1 VLLTI
6 TNHHKPATDLG
17 FLLHKHPAHLHTVEL
32 SFGNAYVFYP
42 EATEERCTA
51 ALLLDIDPLGL
62 VRSHR
67 GPSGGG
73 GSLDQYVNDR
83 PYVASSFLSVALARG
98 FATAMGGRSKS
109 RQELAD
115 QPLPLTVRLSA
126 VPARGGDAIIRS
138 LFEPLGYTV
147 RTQAHLLDEKF
158 PEWGDS
164 PYFAV
169 ELSAKVRL
177 QDLLT
182 HLYVL
187 MPVLDAEKHYWVG
200 DDEVEKLMRR
210 GEGWLATHPAK
221 EMIVRRY
228 LKHYRHLT
236 RDALARLAEE
246 DQPDPE
252 AAAEKKETEEEA
264 IEAPLKL
271 WEQRIGAVISVLR
284 SLDAKRVLDLGCGEG
299 KLLKPLL
306 AEKQLAEIVGM
317 DVSYRS
323 LEIAKDRLNLD
334 RLPPKQLER
343 IKLLHGSLMYK
354 DTRLAGFDAACVIEV
369 VEHLDPPRL
378 AAFERVLFEQA
389 RPQYI
394 VLTTPNADYNVRFAT
409 LPAGQF
415 RHKDHRFEWTR
426 AQFAAWASSIESRF
440 GYRARFL
447 PVGTEDPE
455 VGAPTQMGV
464 FSR

>member
-6 TNHHKPATDLG
+6 TNQQSPATDLG
-17 FLLHKHPAHLHTVEL
+17 FLLHKHPVHLHTVEL
-32 SFGNAYVFYP
+32 AFGNAYIFYP
-42 EATEERCTA
+42 EATDERCTA
-51 ALLLDIDPLGL
+51 ALLLDIDPIGL
-62 VRSHR
+62 VRNRR
-67 GPSGGG
+67 GPRGEG

-83 PYVASSFLSVALARG
+83 PYVASSFLSVALARS
-98 FATAMGGRSKS
+98 FATAMSGRSKS

-115 QPLPLTVRLSA
+115 QPLPFAVRLSA
-126 VPARGGDAIIRS
+126 VPARGGDAVIRS
-138 LFEPLGYTV
+138 LFEPLGYAV
-147 RTQAHLLDEKF
+147 RTQAHPLDVQF

-164 PYFAV
+164 PYFTV
-169 ELSAKVRL
+169 ELSATVRL

-187 MPVLDAEKHYWVG
+187 MPVLDADKHYWVG

-210 GEGWLATHPAK
+210 GEGWLVTHPAK

-236 RDALARLAEE
+236 RDALTRLAEE

-252 AAAEKKETEEEA
+252 AAAEKKGTEEEA

-284 SLDAKRVLDLGCGEG
+284 SLEVKKVLDLGCGEG
-299 KLLKPLL
+299 KLLKALL
-306 AEKQLAEIVGM
+306 AEKQLTDIAGM

-323 LEIAKDRLNLD
+323 LEIAKERLNLD
-334 RLPPKQLER
+334 RLPPRQLER

-354 DTRLAGFDAACVIEV
+354 DARLSGFDACCVIEV

-389 RPQYI
+389 RPRHV
-394 VLTTPNADYNVRFAT
+394 VLTTPNSDYNVRFAT

-440 GYRARFL
+440 GYRGRFL